1 VAGLSVRAREGA
13 GAARRARV
21 LAVIELRAVRKRF
34 GALELLRGVDLD
46 VARGGRVGVI
56 GPAACGKSV
65 LLKLLCGLIRV
76 DAGRLAIDG
85 TDITDLD
92 EEDLMPVRNRIGMLF
107 QNYALFDFMT
117 VGDNVAF
124 PLVRRGGL
132 GDDEIRG
139 RVADRLRQVGLAGT
153 EDKMPSELSGGMK
166 KRVGIARATIARPDL
181 VIYDEPTAGLDPV
194 TTSKI
199 YDLVRAD
206 HEETGCTV
214 LAVSSDV
221 EALSAFADTI
231 VMIYEGVIHYQG
243 PAATIRD
250 ADDPVVRQ
258 FVRGEL
264 SGPL

>member
-1 VAGLSVRAREGA
+1 VCL
-13 GAARRARV
+13 
-21 LAVIELRAVRKRF
+21 VIQMRGVCKRF

-46 VARGGRVGVI
+46 VSRGGRLGVI

-65 LLKLLCGLIRV
+65 LLKLLCGLVRV
-76 DAGRLAIDG
+76 DRGRVAVDG
-85 TDITDLD
+85 TDITELD
-92 EEDLMPVRNRIGMLF
+92 EEALMPVRNRIGMLF

-124 PLVRRGGL
+124 PLVRRGGVSAE
-132 GDDEIRG
+132 EIRG

-153 EDKMPSELSGGMK
+153 EDKMPAELSGGMK

-181 VIYDEPTAGLDPV
+181 VFYDEPTAGLDPV

-214 LAVSSDV
+214 IAVSSDV
-221 EALSAFADTI
+221 EALAAFADTI
-231 VMIYEGVIHYQG
+231 VMIYEGVIHYHG
-243 PAATIRD
+243 PADAIRD

-264 SGPL
+264 HGPL